1 MVGLRAQSKSQ
12 ARLHLI
18 SCLSF
23 PCLQSIFAYY
33 GSPNQSIVPSYST
46 YLVSGWLL
54 LLLGQ
59 AGGRGATRCPGKSKR
74 GLFFPE
80 PEGRPGAVPDS
91 FIFMPYGTTPR
102 GTGTGEKEALRVDR
116 AGTAGCAQNRQGRRG
131 AEGKLQTLP
140 ED

>member
-1 MVGLRAQSKSQ
+1 MGGNSLSRKEQKRA
-12 ARLHLI
+12 
-18 SCLSF
+18 
-23 PCLQSIFAYY
+23 
-33 GSPNQSIVPSYST
+33 
-46 YLVSGWLL
+46 
-54 LLLGQ
+54 
-59 AGGRGATRCPGKSKR
+59 
-74 GLFFPE
+74 FFPE